1 MRLGSFDVRNKL
13 IIIPRKKQTYF
24 YGVIIFLT
32 ILLIRQFVEI
42 KYLKGQLEMC
52 TNTKGLIR

>member
-1 MRLGSFDVRNKL
+1 MKHGSFDVRNKL
-13 IIIPRKKQTYF
+13 IIIPRKKQTAF

-52 TNTKGLIR
+52 INTKGIK